1 MMPSNT
7 HRNAENKADRLER
20 TNAPIYQ
27 VLLEPRKHVQHKKM
41 KLNEV
46 YKKTKKFWLFRL
58 TELLKLNKHL
68 NHTNI
73 YLP

>member
-41 KLNEV
+41 KLKRNFQGPV
-46 YKKTKKFWLFRL
+46 MFILNSCNKDFLHYNNS
-58 TELLKLNKHL
+58 LKIN
-68 NHTNI
+68 
-73 YLP
+73 